1 MQIIQLICKNEDFHR
16 ILQNDAEN
24 YSICGRNLKDKIRG
38 ERERVADTARLGKM
52 DISVYRPQE

>member
-16 ILQNDAEN
+16 ILQNDAEITVFAAETRRIKSAVN
-24 YSICGRNLKDKIRG
+24 VK
-38 ERERVADTARLGKM
+38 RVADTARLGKM